1 MISLPKVRQ
10 TNRGQATTNRRQATD
25 RWTQSTVKSPRIIAN
40 TFPPVEATE
49 PSGTLKFLSQIQIR
63 SGQCNAQV
71 VELPIVG
78 DRVMTVG
85 PAEVLQEA
93 NDQAVATK
101 TIR

>member
-1 MISLPKVRQ
+1 
-10 TNRGQATTNRRQATD
+10 
-25 RWTQSTVKSPRIIAN
+25 
-40 TFPPVEATE
+40 
-49 PSGTLKFLSQIQIR
+49 GTLKFLSQIQIR

-78 DRVMTVG
+78 DRVMTVA

-93 NDQAVATK
+93 NDQAVAAK